1 MDSVIKPKRLEAGG
15 TIAVVAPAGRVDQNC
30 LQSGISRL
38 EGLGFKVVPGRHLDK
53 AHRYFAGN
61 DRERAEDFQAAFLN
75 REVDAVFCARGG
87 VGAARII
94 PFLDKKIL
102 AQSNKIFVGS
112 SDITTLLIYLMQ
124 SFSWLSFHG
133 PMVATHFGKEISP
146 PRESQLLRLLAGD
159 RLEMQF
165 EGTEILQSGVAEGIL
180 TGGCLTLLCTT
191 IGTAYEIETA
201 GRILFIEDVNEA
213 PFRIDRM
220 LTYLK
225 TLGKFKDVR
234 GLIVGQ
240 MPQCHPEALP
250 EIILDI
256 FGDSSI
262 PILFSFPSG
271 HGDATAS
278 LPLGGNIRLDA
289 ELGLVKMLESAVL

>member
-1 MDSVIKPKRLEAGG
+1 
-15 TIAVVAPAGRVDQNC
+15 
-30 LQSGISRL
+30 
-38 EGLGFKVVPGRHLDK
+38 
-53 AHRYFAGN
+53 
-61 DRERAEDFQAAFLN
+61 
-75 REVDAVFCARGG
+75 
-87 VGAARII
+87 
-94 PFLDKKIL
+94 
-102 AQSNKIFVGS
+102 
-112 SDITTLLIYLMQ
+112 
-124 SFSWLSFHG
+124 
-133 PMVATHFGKEISP
+133 MVATHFGKEISP

>member
-1 MDSVIKPKRLEAGG
+1 VNRFKKPKRLMEGG
-15 TIAVVAPAGRVDQNC
+15 TVAVVAPAGRVDHRL
-30 LQSGISRL
+30 LQSGVARL
-38 EGLGFKVVPGRHLDK
+38 EALGLKVILGQHLDK
-53 AHRYFAGN
+53 AHRYFAGS
-61 DRERAEDFQAAFLN
+61 DRERAEDFQAVFLN
-75 REVDAVFCARGG
+75 PEVDAVFCARGG

-94 PFLDKKIL
+94 PFLDQKAL

-124 SFSWLSFHG
+124 SFSWLTFHG
-133 PMVATHFGKEISP
+133 PMIATHFGKEPSP
-146 PRESQLLRLLAGD
+146 PLESHLFRLLAGD
-159 RLEMQF
+159 CLEMQF
-165 EGTEILQSGVAEGIL
+165 ERLKTLRSGRAEGIL

-191 IGTAYEIETA
+191 IGTPYEIETA

-220 LTYLK
+220 LSYLK
-225 TLGKFKDVR
+225 SLGKFTHVR
-234 GLIVGQ
+234 GVIFGQ

-256 FGDSSI
+256 FGDSAF

-271 HGDATAS
+271 HGDATAT
-278 LPLGGNIRLDA
+278 LPLGASIRLDA
-289 ELGLVKMLESAVL
+289 DLGLVKMLESAVL